1 MTIQQVIDK
10 IIAYH
15 PDLGERLAATCDTV
29 KYGDT
34 SKECTGVATA
44 IYPSPDVIR
53 AAGEAG
59 CNLLVVHE
67 PSFYGHM
74 DPLDWLRGNET
85 AEKKMALLDAYGI
98 VLFRDHDRIHAHV
111 PDGIFYGLFAELGWL
126 SYLDQPLDVPTDPGQ
141 PLIRTLTLPG
151 IPVAEIAAMFKEK
164 LGLKAVRFTGNPG
177 TIVRKA
183 ALAAHLFPNQQKLIE
198 AIEREKIDLL
208 IPGEI
213 IDWEVPCYFKDAGQL
228 GLNKACLHLG
238 HFNMEELGMKYAVNW
253 LKELAPGLP
262 VVYCPNED
270 MYRYF

>member
-1 MTIQQVIDK
+1 MTIQQVIDN

-15 PDLGERLAATCDTV
+15 PDLGERLATTCDTV

-34 SKECTGVATA
+34 SRECTGVATA

-67 PSFYGHM
+67 PSFYSHM
-74 DPLDWLRGNET
+74 DPLDWLAGNET
-85 AEKKMALLDAYGI
+85 AEKKMALLDRYGM
-98 VLFRDHDRIHAHV
+98 VVFRDHDRIHAHV

-126 SYLDQPLDVPTDPGQ
+126 PYLDHPMDKPSDINDTFAMTLTFPDVPVAK
-141 PLIRTLTLPG
+141 IA
-151 IPVAEIAAMFKEK
+151 AEIKEK
-164 LGLKAVRFTGNPG
+164 LGLKALRFTGNPG
-177 TIVRKA
+177 TVVRKA
-183 ALAAHLFPNQQKLIE
+183 AIAAHLLPGFQKVIE
-198 AIEREKIDLL
+198 AVEKEQVDLL
-208 IPGEI
+208 LPGEI
-213 IDWEVPCYFKDAGQL
+213 IDWEIPCYFKDAGQL

-238 HFNMEELGMKYAVNW
+238 HFNWEELGMKYAVNW
-253 LKELAPGLP
+253 LRELAPGLP

>member
-1 MTIQQVIDK
+1 
-10 IIAYH
+10 
-15 PDLGERLAATCDTV
+15 
-29 KYGDT
+29 
-34 SKECTGVATA
+34 
-44 IYPSPDVIR
+44 
-53 AAGEAG
+53 
-59 CNLLVVHE
+59 
-67 PSFYGHM
+67 
-74 DPLDWLRGNET
+74 
-85 AEKKMALLDAYGI
+85 MALLDAYGI

-141 PLIRTLTLPG
+141 PLIRTLTLPD
-151 IPVAEIAAMFKEK
+151 IPVAKIAAMFKEK

-238 HFNMEELGMKYAVNW
+238 HFNMEELGDEVRG
-253 LKELAPGLP
+253 ELAAGAGARPAGGLLPERGYVP
-262 VVYCPNED
+262 VFLIIKRPDTAKAPCHDGKGLSDCRKISLAET
-270 MYRYF
+270 